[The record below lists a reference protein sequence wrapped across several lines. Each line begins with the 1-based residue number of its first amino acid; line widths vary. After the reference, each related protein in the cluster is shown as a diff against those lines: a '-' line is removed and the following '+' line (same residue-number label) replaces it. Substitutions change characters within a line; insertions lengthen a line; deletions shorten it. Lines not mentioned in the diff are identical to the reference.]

1 MRKNTFTSNYTIGDS
16 AYDEIGNICNI
27 YGKKAVMIGGKTA
40 LSKASEEIKAAA
52 KESGITIIDT
62 LWYGGQASF
71 ENAEMLAANE
81 AVQGADMIFSV
92 GGGKALDTC
101 KILTGKIKKP
111 VFTFPT
117 IAGTCAAMT
126 SVCAVYYPDGV
137 FRDVYFRHAPAEH
150 SFINTKI
157 IAEAPTKYIWA
168 GIGDTIAKAY
178 EPEFSSRGEK
188 LDFSNTMGVT
198 LSSLCKEPIF
208 NNGTKAIEDCKEKKS
223 SDEVKEVV
231 LSIIAATGT
240 VSNALEMKYNSGVAH
255 AVCYGFTIFPKV
267 EEHHL
272 HGELVSYGVLV
283 QTMMDN
289 NIEELEKLIEFY
301 KSVNLPV
308 SYKEFGVK
316 EDELEKVIEKACST
330 ADIEQACMKI
340 DKETFRN
347 AINKLEDF
355 INKKLA

>member
-1 MRKNTFTSNYTIGDS
+1 MIENIFTSNYTVGEM
-16 AYDEIGNICNI
+16 AYNEIPKICNV
-27 YGKKAVMIGGKTA
+27 YGKKVVMIGGKTA
-40 LSKASEEIKAAA
+40 LEKAGHIIKDSI
-52 KESGITIIDT
+52 KNSDMEIIDT

-71 ENAEMLAANE
+71 ENAKMLSENE
-81 AVQGADMIFSV
+81 AVKKADMIFSV

-101 KILTGKIKKP
+101 KILTGKINKP

-126 SVCAVYYPDGV
+126 SVCAVYHPDGV

-150 SFINTKI
+150 TFINTKI
-157 IAEAPTKYIWA
+157 IAEAPIKYIWA
-168 GIGDTIAKAY
+168 GIGDTLAKGY

-208 NNGTKAIEDCKEKKS
+208 KNGTKAIKDCEIKVS
-223 SDEVKEVV
+223 SSEVKEVV

-240 VSNALEMKYNSGVAH
+240 VSNALEMKYNSCAAH
-255 AVCYGFTIFPKV
+255 SLCYGFTIFPKV

-289 NIEELEKLIEFY
+289 NLEELKKLIEFY
-301 KSVNLPV
+301 KSIKLPI
-308 SYKEFGVK
+308 SYKEFGVT
-316 EDELEKVIEKACST
+316 ENEIEKVIEKACST
-330 ADIEQACMKI
+330 GDIEQACMKI
-340 DKETFRN
+340 DKEVYRN

-355 INKKLA
+355 IQNIVK